1 MFHSVIDKPLGKAM
15 QTKQT
20 SSPPPKKIQ
29 ERRNRTQSTQ
39 PSVLL
44 WGVKCFFSLPK
55 LHTELGS
62 GAVYSPG

>member
-1 MFHSVIDKPLGKAM
+1 MFLSVIDKPLGKAM

-29 ERRNRTQSTQ
+29 ERRNRTQTHTAER
-39 PSVLL
+39 PL
-44 WGVKCFFSLPK
+44 WGVKCFFSPPK

-62 GAVYSPG
+62 GVVYSPG